1 MSRRLRPIA
10 FALLAAVAGCTDR
23 GDPGPT
29 EPGITT
35 PAPAVPAPAVPSSE
49 VGGGPAGPASRAA
62 QERLARRFALAL
74 AEPGFRTYVKDALD
88 RSSIREHKIHLQRFL
103 GGAGG
108 RARAALARGSGD
120 GESSVDADARSTI
133 ALEVY
138 LPVAAHRATWTGGED
153 ILVATAREDGDV
165 PVGYDTRGRRRLLDP
180 RTPPS
185 TPVLAVVP
193 VEADFSADS
202 IGLMLPE
209 DDVGGTG
216 GGGGGGG
223 TGGGGTTTPT
233 PTSGLYMTFA
243 HFSQDFE
250 GWLKGG
256 PEYEIH
262 ILGQSGASDSLT
274 SYQCV
279 GEHAGGAYVFDQN
292 NLDWTGNVLLFSQ
305 PQLTAYRTAHPNQN
319 VRILALE
326 DDDGACQIRLD
337 GNRFKAFQTALQ
349 TAYPNLTGGKDS
361 TSGLARI
368 FKRANALQ
376 RILRA
381 AYSWITSQD
390 DLIGNAIEDTVVKEY
405 HSGANWIVR
414 GEGNVTNGWLKL
426 QMR

>member
-1 MSRRLRPIA
+1 MSRRHHLTTL
-10 FALLAAVAGCTDR
+10 ALLALVAGCSDR
-23 GDPGPT
+23 ADPGPT
-29 EPGITT
+29 EPGAVP
-35 PAPAVPAPAVPSSE
+35 PAPADHATTDPSSAQ
-49 VGGGPAGPASRAA
+49 GIAAGGPTSRAA

-74 AEPGFRTYVKDALD
+74 GEPGFRAYVKDALD
-88 RSSIREHKIHLQRFL
+88 RSSVREHKLQLQHFL
-103 GGAGG
+103 GRADGA
-108 RARAALARGSGD
+108 ARAALAHGGGD
-120 GESSVDADARSTI
+120 GEASVDRDARSTI
-133 ALEVY
+133 SLEVY
-138 LPVAAHRATWTGGED
+138 LPVAAQRATWTGGDD
-153 ILVATAREDGDV
+153 ILVATARDDGES
-165 PVGYDTRGRRRLLDP
+165 PVAFDIRGHRRLLDP

-209 DDVGGTG
+209 DG

-223 TGGGGTTTPT
+223 GGGSGGTTTPT
-233 PTSGLYMTFA
+233 PPAGLYLTSA
-243 HFSQDFE
+243 HFVEDFE
-250 GWLKGG
+250 GWLKGS

-262 ILGQSGASDSLT
+262 VLGQSGASDSLT

-279 GEHAGGAYVFDQN
+279 GEHAGGSYAFDQN

-305 PQLTAYRTAHPNQN
+305 TQLTSYKTAHPNQN
-319 VRILALE
+319 VRIVAIE

-349 TAYPNLTGGKDS
+349 NSYPNLTGGKDS
-361 TSGLARI
+361 TSGLARV

-390 DLIGNAIEDTVVKEY
+390 DLIGNAIENSVVNEY
-405 HSGANWIVR
+405 HGDANWIVR
-414 GEGNVTNGWLKL
+414 GENNVTNGWLKL